1 MDIVLNYNKLDQLLK
16 NMKYV
21 KINSDFKKIKDY
33 YDMVNSRFQ
42 YRTSVYGNTYAMVNT
57 REVYPSSSVSSFYG
71 SAKNEL

>member
-42 YRTSVYGNTYAMVNT
+42 YRTSVYGSTYAMVNT
-57 REVYPSSSVSSFYG
+57 RRALSIKFSF
-71 SAKNEL
+71 